1 MTDTTK
7 AISGGW
13 IAPYWGKDGGRD
25 IAFDLRVEISAD
37 PDFPI
42 VLIDEASCL
51 RTEIPIDQAK
61 ALIDALRL
69 AIAHVEARP

>member
-13 IAPYWGKDGGRD
+13 IAPYWDKDGGRD
-25 IAFDLRVEISAD
+25 IACDLRVEISAD
-37 PDFPI
+37 PDLPI

-61 ALIDALRL
+61 ALIDALQL